1 MQVYHEIW
9 LGVHHVDPLKMISS
23 YHPRTPTYF
32 DYRNI
37 QDSHNVSY
45 RMNDCGAELLGVG
58 PSFLSSTGLRCM
70 DIVGHDR
77 HTMGLPL
84 PLGVSGFKNF
94 DGTQVPVTSSRFI
107 TRQS

>member
-1 MQVYHEIW
+1 
-9 LGVHHVDPLKMISS
+9 
-23 YHPRTPTYF
+23 
-32 DYRNI
+32 
-37 QDSHNVSY
+37 
-45 RMNDCGAELLGVG
+45 
-58 PSFLSSTGLRCM
+58 M